1 MRLNLLL
8 THLFNSIK
16 EKPFYFVHLPLIV
29 YWIFLFVMTSIPVES
44 IPKFFDT
51 QDKLEHFFAYFL
63 LSIFLKLS
71 LCLQN
76 KSIFVKSNNL
86 IISVITIFFYASID
100 EIHQLVI
107 PGRYC
112 DLYDW
117 IFDIAGGLTGI
128 LFVSYIT
135 KNHSLMAKK

>member
-1 MRLNLLL
+1 MRSNLLL

-44 IPKFFDT
+44 IPKLFDT
-51 QDKLEHFFAYFL
+51 QDKLEHFIAYFI

-71 LCLQN
+71 LSLQN
-76 KSIFVKSNNL
+76 RSIFIRSNTL
-86 IISVITIFFYASID
+86 IISVVIIFFYASID
-100 EIHQLVI
+100 EIHQILI

-112 DLYDW
+112 DFYDW
-117 IFDIAGGLTGI
+117 LFDIAGGLAGI
-128 LFVSYIT
+128 LFISYIT
-135 KNHSLMAKK
+135 KNHNMVAKK